1 MARAADLP
9 DTIPLFPLT
18 GAVLL
23 PRTRLPLQIFE
34 PRYLQMVEDVL
45 RTPDRLIGMIQPST
59 PGGDDLSLIGCAGR
73 IVAFSEL
80 DDNRLMISLKA
91 RSRFR
96 LLKTEQGFLPYLRGR
111 ADWGGFRADLDP
123 RPETVAGFDRGALL
137 RRLSRYAEQR
147 GLTTDWDAAE
157 ASEEE
162 LLVNSLS
169 MLLPFSPEEKQ
180 ALLESPTLA
189 DRRELLDGL
198 LEYALRGGDDEE
210 TIQ

>member
-1 MARAADLP
+1 MARGFDLP

-45 RTPDRLIGMIQPST
+45 RTPDRLIGIIQPST
-59 PGGDDLSLIGCAGR
+59 PGGGDLSLIGCAGR

-111 ADWGGFRADLDP
+111 ADWGGFQTDLDP
-123 RPETVAGFDRGALL
+123 RPETVAGFDRSVLL

-157 ASEEE
+157 TSEEE
-162 LLVNSLS
+162 MLVNSLS

>member
-1 MARAADLP
+1 MLDLP
-9 DTIPLFPLT
+9 GTIPLFPLS

-45 RTPDRLIGMIQPST
+45 KTPARLIGMIQPAE
-59 PGGDDLSLIGCAGR
+59 GERLAQIGCAGR

-80 DDNRLMISLKA
+80 DDHRLMISLKA
-91 RSRFR
+91 VSRFR
-96 LLKTEQGFLPYLRGR
+96 LDEVQQGFSPYLRGR
-111 ADWGGFRADLDP
+111 VDWTEHQRDMDP
-123 RPETVAGFDRGALL
+123 RPETVPKVDRAALIAKL
-137 RRLSRYAEQR
+137 VRFARKRD
-147 GLTTDWDAAE
+147 LTTDWAAAE
-157 ASEEE
+157 TADEEG
-162 LLVNSLS
+162 LVNSLA
-169 MLLPFSPEEKQ
+169 MLLPFASEEKQ

-189 DRRELLDGL
+189 TRRVLLDGL

>member
-1 MARAADLP
+1 MARAPDLP
-9 DTIPLFPLT
+9 GTIPLFPLT

-45 RTPDRLIGMIQPST
+45 KTPSRLIGMIQP
-59 PGGDDLSLIGCAGR
+59 GEGDRLAQIGCAGR

-80 DDNRLMISLKA
+80 EDHRLMVSLKA
-91 RSRFR
+91 ISRFR
-96 LLKTEQGFLPYLRGR
+96 LDETQEGFTPYLRGR
-111 ADWGGFRADLDP
+111 VDWSGFQRDTDP
-123 RPETVAGFDRGALL
+123 RPETAPASDRAALIAKL
-137 RRLSRYAEQR
+137 VRFARKRD
-147 GLTTDWDAAE
+147 LTTDWAAAE

-162 LLVNSLS
+162 VLVNSLT
-169 MLLPFSPEEKQ
+169 MLLPLSPEEKQ

-189 DRRELLDGL
+189 ARRELLDGL

>member
-1 MARAADLP
+1 MPRQTDLP
-9 DTIPLFPLT
+9 ETIPLFPLS

-23 PRTRLPLQIFE
+23 PRARLPLQIFE

-45 RTPDRLIGMIQPST
+45 KTPDRLIGMIQPVES
-59 PGGDDLSLIGCAGR
+59 GIDRLAQIGCAGR
-73 IVAFSEL
+73 VVAFSEM
-80 DDNRLMISLKA
+80 DDNRLMISLRA

-96 LLKTEQGFLPYLRGR
+96 VEEIEPGFSPYLRAR
-111 ADWGGFRADLDP
+111 VRWSGFEADLNP
-123 RPETVAGFDRGALL
+123 RPEKASGFDREALVS
-137 RRLSRYAEQR
+137 RLVRYAERQ
-147 GLTTDWDAAE
+147 GLVSDWSAAE
-157 ASEEE
+157 HSEEE
-162 LLVNSLS
+162 ALVNSLS

-210 TIQ
+210 IIQ

>member
-1 MARAADLP
+1 MAKTEELP
-9 DTIPLFPLT
+9 VEIPLFPLS

-23 PRTRLPLQIFE
+23 PRTRLPLQVFE

-45 RTPDRLIGMIQPST
+45 KTRSRLIGIIQPVQM
-59 PGGDDLSLIGCAGR
+59 GAERLCQIGCAGR

-80 DDNRLMISLKA
+80 DDRRVMISLRA

-96 LLKTEQGFLPYLRGR
+96 LLKSDSTDTPYRVGRVDWSGFE
-111 ADWGGFRADLDP
+111 ADRDP
-123 RPETVAGFDRGALL
+123 RCQTVEGFDREVLIQ
-137 RRLSRYAEQR
+137 RIKRYAELR
-147 GLTTDWDAAE
+147 GLASDWGAA
-157 ASEEE
+157 AVTEEE
-162 LLVNSLS
+162 TLVNSLA
-169 MLLPFSPEEKQ
+169 MLLPFSAEEKQ